1 MSGKGFAD
9 LRAKFE
15 NQTNDTSPPSR
26 GRSPAGQDYVTGS
39 ANQKIRTSFV
49 SVERSGQMGPSV
61 DHRESLGSN
70 EERVPVVTGPNGTKE
85 GMNGEAM
92 DSSKSNGVGAMPD
105 ASDLAPKLGDDE
117 GGSKASMAG
126 NRNLAPDEA
135 TKEDAV
141 NPDKPATAGEDDVP
155 PMQPSDPK
163 DEEAVSGGAALA
175 PRGESLGALLKG
187 PEFEA
192 EGNKTP
198 KKASPKKSSVPSQ
211 PSTPNKPRSPQKPT
225 PAQSKLASTPKMN
238 GSPRAKQGP
247 SRTSPVKKAEEP
259 PVATPEEFS
268 ATKST
273 ENSTSVTEESPNP
286 PQTPTSPSAS
296 KTPKKDLSAESV
308 SPKQT
313 APPKDST
320 QQAGDDQKK
329 KAANQKPSRPSI
341 AAKTAPPA
349 VSRTTKPRPSVAAS
363 IPKAS
368 KPSSPIIGKPRPK
381 SPTRPV
387 RLPGAATASTAAS
400 AAKTGATATSQPSSK
415 TSPSNPAKPSTS
427 GKPAGTQ
434 IHSKPAQPTA
444 SVSRNK
450 APRSSL
456 PASTADQKPKP
467 RMSTASTK
475 ASGGDFLARMMRPTQ
490 ASASKT
496 HDKVEQ
502 KTPPKKRVSSRP
514 KRISDEDSEPTASKS
529 MPEKPTQTQAAP
541 EPVAEEKEDV
551 ESNFVDPKADVAEE
565 GNKEISP
572 EEVPEPSTDEAGQQS
587 GEPVFGS

>member
-39 ANQKIRTSFV
+39 GNRKIRTSFV

-70 EERVPVVTGPNGTKE
+70 EERVPAVTGPNGIKE
-85 GMNGEAM
+85 GVKGETM
-92 DSSKSNGVGAMPD
+92 HSSKSNGAGTMPD
-105 ASDLAPKLGDDE
+105 APELAPKLGGDE

-126 NRNLAPDEA
+126 SRNLAPDEA
-135 TKEDAV
+135 TKEDTV
-141 NPDKPATAGEDDVP
+141 NPDKPATTGEVEVP

-187 PEFEA
+187 SEFEA

-198 KKASPKKSSVPSQ
+198 KKASPKKSSAPSQ

-247 SRTSPVKKAEEP
+247 SRTSPIKKAEEP
-259 PVATPEEFS
+259 SVTTPEELPV
-268 ATKST
+268 TKST
-273 ENSTSVTEESPNP
+273 ENSTPVTEKSPNP

-296 KTPKKDLSAESV
+296 KTPKKDLSRESV

-313 APPKDST
+313 ASPKGST
-320 QQAGDDQKK
+320 QPAGDDQKK
-329 KAANQKPSRPSI
+329 KAANQKTSRPSI

-349 VSRTTKPRPSVAAS
+349 ASRTTKPRPSIAAN

-415 TSPSNPAKPSTS
+415 TSPSNPTKTSAS

-434 IHSKPAQPTA
+434 THSKPAQPTA

-456 PASTADQKPKP
+456 PAPTADKKPKP

-496 HDKVEQ
+496 HEKVEQ
-502 KTPPKKRVSSRP
+502 KTPPKKRIFSRP
-514 KRISDEDSEPTASKS
+514 KGISDEDGKPTASTS
-529 MPEKPTQTQAAP
+529 MLEKPTENQAAP
-541 EPVAEEKEDV
+541 VSVAEEKEDA
-551 ESNFVDPKADVAEE
+551 EPSFVDPKADVAEE
-565 GNKEISP
+565 GNNDISP
-572 EEVPEPSTDEAGQQS
+572 EQVPEPSTDEAGQQS
-587 GEPVFGS
+587 GEPVFGP